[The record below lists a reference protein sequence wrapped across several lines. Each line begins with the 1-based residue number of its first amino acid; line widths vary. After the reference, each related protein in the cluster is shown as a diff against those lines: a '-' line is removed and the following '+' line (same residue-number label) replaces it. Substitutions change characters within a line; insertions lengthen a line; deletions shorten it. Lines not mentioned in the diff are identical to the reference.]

1 MAGEAAKAAGEQ
13 GGAFPPFDASLF
25 SEQLVWFAI
34 SFGFLYIL
42 LATVILPRFEKTIAT
57 RKATIQADLDAA
69 VAEQAAAQAAREAA
83 ENAAAKAR
91 AEARRTV
98 EAVRREADAE
108 LATADAQAAEAAE
121 ARLVAAE
128 RQIDEARNAALAT
141 VGSVVGDLASDI
153 VVQLTGKAP
162 TATALNAALK
172 GVA

>member
-13 GGAFPPFDASLF
+13 SGGFPPFDASLF

-42 LATVILPRFEKTIAT
+42 LATVILPRFEKTIAN

-69 VAEQAAAQAAREAA
+69 MAEQAAAQAAREAA
-83 ENAAAKAR
+83 ETAAAKAR
-91 AEARRTV
+91 AEARGTV

-108 LATADAQAAEAAE
+108 LAAADAQAAELAE
-121 ARLVAAE
+121 ARLAAAE
-128 RQIDEARNAALAT
+128 RRIDEARTTALAS
-141 VGSVVGDLASDI
+141 VGSVVGELASDI
-153 VVQLTGKAP
+153 VEQLTGKAP
-162 TATALNAALK
+162 TSAAVTAALK